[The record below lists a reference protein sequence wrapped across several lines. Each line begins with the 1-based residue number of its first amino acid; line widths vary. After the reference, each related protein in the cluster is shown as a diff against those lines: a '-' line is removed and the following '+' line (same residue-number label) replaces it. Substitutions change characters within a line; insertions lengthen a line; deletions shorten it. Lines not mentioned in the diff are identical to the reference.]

1 MAGLP
6 SDSRYVT
13 GNVPPE
19 MREGAEIGA
28 HDVAAP
34 TEIVTDPDGQTA
46 QITRL
51 RFPKPDHIPSG
62 PPKLG
67 ELDADNRPVL
77 LPASNRAL
85 RYDFP
90 LFPGVQC
97 RVVFEGEATADHLEQ
112 LCEYLNVACQKLRAQ
127 AERRKAEEA
136 AIPRKPAARKV
147 KPKKQVAD
155 RKSVV

>member
-34 TEIVTDPDGQTA
+34 TEIVTVPDGQTA

-51 RFPKPDHIPSG
+51 RFPKPDHIPAG
-62 PPKLG
+62 PPKLDP
-67 ELDADNRPVL
+67 LSAADYPPGFTV
-77 LPASNRAL
+77 ASNRAL

-97 RVVFEGEATADHLEQ
+97 RVVFEGDATADHLEQ

-147 KPKKQVAD
+147 KEKAD
-155 RKSVV
+155 GSGKTC